1 MAQSSLSRRQL
12 LGSLAATTPI
22 MLIAVDALAGAPI
35 PGAQQPHMQ
44 AAKDSLAAALAH
56 LQQASPDKGGHRVAA
71 IKATQNAIDHVEKG
85 IRFDRRT

>member
-1 MAQSSLSRRQL
+1 MARSVLSRRRL
-12 LGSLAATTPI
+12 LGSAAAVIAAERLSGSPLAAE
-22 MLIAVDALAGAPI
+22 
-35 PGAQQPHMQ
+35 QQPHMQ

-56 LQQASPDKGGHRVAA
+56 LQQATADKGGHRAAA